1 VAGENRLTEKLQ
13 VRQGGDRQS
22 YFGTS
27 GIPARSELL
36 SFFDDGEEE
45 TASQPSSRT
54 PRAPQRPRPRRPQG
68 AGGSLPLDQ
77 HTLMVRRRIA
87 AGVGVVLLII
97 IILIVNGCLKSQKTQ
112 SLKDYNRNVSQLAR
126 EFDEK
131 VSRPLFTALSGA
143 GSKSALN
150 VEVQVDQLR
159 IQAQS
164 ITTHAKDLSVPG
176 DMSNA
181 QRNLLQSFN
190 FRVEGLTKIAT
201 LLPTALGGQGKQA
214 STLIAGDMQI
224 FLASDVVYSQRVVPL
239 IQQTLSSSDIHGLT
253 TAPSH
258 FLPNI
263 GWLEPATVY
272 SRLTGQATGSTE
284 NGQIPPGTHGSSL
297 TGVSVGAN
305 ALEPEPTLN
314 HISGGS
320 NPTFTVNVEDAGTN
334 AETNV
339 KVNVTVTAGG
349 KQFKASHA
357 IEKAEPGKTASV
369 DIPVAGVP
377 LGEAAKV
384 EVSVEPVPG
393 ETNTE
398 NNKQTY
404 LAVFAK

>member
-1 VAGENRLTEKLQ
+1 LPAGQASVLNERLRLHRLLRSPSAGVVPAGRGREKRKDREVAGSLGRCRAGSHT
-13 VRQGGDRQS
+13 G
-22 YFGTS
+22 GTS

-36 SFFDDGEEE
+36 SFFDDGDEEE

-54 PRAPQRPRPRRPQG
+54 PRAPQRPRPRRPQR
-68 AGGSLPLDQ
+68 AAGSLPLDQ

-87 AGVGVVLLII
+87 AGVGVVLLIV
-97 IILIVNGCLKSQKTQ
+97 IILIVNGCLKNQKTQ
-112 SLKDYNRNVSQLAR
+112 SLKDYNRNVSQLAQ
-126 EFDEK
+126 EFDEH
-131 VSRPLFTALSGA
+131 VSRPLFSALSGA
-143 GSKSALN
+143 SSKSALN

-159 IQAQS
+159 IQAQGM
-164 ITTHAKDLSVPG
+164 TTHAKDLNVPG
-176 DMSNA
+176 DMANA
-181 QRNLLQSFN
+181 QRNLLQSFD

-224 FLASDVVYSQRVVPL
+224 FLASDVVYSQRVAPL
-239 IQQTLSSSDIHGLT
+239 IQQTLASNGIHGLT

-272 SRLTGQATGSTE
+272 SRITGQATGSTE

-314 HISGGS
+314 HVSGGS
-320 NPTFTVNVEDAGTN
+320 TPTFTVNVEDAGTN
-334 AETNV
+334 PETNV

-357 IEKAEPGKTASV
+357 IEKAEP
-369 DIPVAGVP
+369 
-377 LGEAAKV
+377 L
-384 EVSVEPVPG
+384 
-393 ETNTE
+393 
-398 NNKQTY
+398 
-404 LAVFAK
+404 

>member
-1 VAGENRLTEKLQ
+1 M
-13 VRQGGDRQS
+13 
-22 YFGTS
+22 
-27 GIPARSELL
+27 

-54 PRAPQRPRPRRPQG
+54 PRAPQSPRPRRPQG
-68 AGGSLPLDQ
+68 AAGSLPLDQ

-131 VSRPLFTALSGA
+131 VSRPLFAALTGA

-159 IQAQS
+159 IQAQNL
-164 ITTHAKDLSVPG
+164 TTHAKDLSVPG

-181 QRNLLQSFN
+181 QRNLLQSFD

-224 FLASDVVYSQRVVPL
+224 FLASDVVYSQRVAPL
-239 IQQTLSSSDIHGLT
+239 IQQTLASNDIHGLT

-314 HISGGS
+314 HIGGGS